1 MKSNTSVY
9 DLAVIGAGAAGLSVS
24 YAAAR
29 LGLRV
34 ALIEQSAMGGE
45 CLNTGCVPSK
55 ALLHAAR
62 TGADWPA
69 AQAAVR
75 AAIAAIAPMDSAE
88 RYRGLGATVLHGTAR
103 FTGTDRLDVDGA
115 ALGAHRIVIAT
126 GSRSKIP
133 DFCSGMPYLTN
144 ETIWDLPAPPEHLL
158 ILGGGPMAG
167 EMAEIFSG
175 FSKVTI
181 AGNFFPNE
189 DPDLVAPLAAV
200 LAAKGVMLTGQ
211 RAVGAK
217 PGPILILEDGREI
230 SGSHLLIAAG
240 REVDM
245 TELNLAAAGLS
256 AGPNGIKTDAGLR
269 VEGGRDRIFA
279 AGDCADPAGIGPRRY
294 TNVAGEHA
302 GVIIRRA
309 IFRLPARLQA
319 TPPARAIYTNPALAQ
334 VGLTL
339 AQAGPGARAL
349 VSHFTENDRAQA
361 EGETAGLVKLVL
373 DAKCRLVGAGICGPG
388 ADEMIGLYALAIASR
403 TKLSRLAGLM
413 LPYPTRSEAG
423 KRAISADLAERLF
436 SNGPKRLARWLARLP

>member
-1 MKSNTSVY
+1 MKSNTDVY
-9 DLAVIGAGAAGLSVS
+9 DLAVIGAGAAGLSVT

-29 LGLRV
+29 LGLKV

-62 TGADWPA
+62 AGATWPA

-75 AAIAAIAPMDSAE
+75 NAIAAIAPMDSAE

-103 FTGTDRLDVDGA
+103 FTGPDRLEIDGA
-115 ALGAHRIVIAT
+115 GLGAHKIVIAT
-126 GSRSKIP
+126 GSRTRLP
-133 DFCSGMPYLTN
+133 EFCTGLPYLTN
-144 ETIWDLPAPPEHLL
+144 ETIWDLPAPPDHLL
-158 ILGGGPMAG
+158 ILGGGPMGG
-167 EMAEIFSG
+167 EMAEIFSA

-189 DPDLVAPLAAV
+189 DPDLVAPLAAA
-200 LAAKGVMLTGQ
+200 LSAKGVELTGQ
-211 RAVGAK
+211 RAVGAE
-217 PGPILILEDGREI
+217 PGPALILQDGRKI
-230 SGSHLLIAAG
+230 TGTHLLVAAG
-240 REVDM
+240 REVDASG
-245 TELNLAAAGLS
+245 LNLAAAGIT

-269 VEGGRDRIFA
+269 AIGGRGRIFA

-294 TNVAGEHA
+294 SNVAGDHA
-302 GVIIRRA
+302 GIIIRRA
-309 IFRLPARLQA
+309 LFRLPARLSA
-319 TPPARAIYTNPALAQ
+319 TPPARAIYTAPALAQ

-349 VSHFTENDRAQA
+349 VSRFTENDRAQA

-373 DAKCRLVGAGICGPG
+373 DAKSRLIGAGICGPG

-423 KRAISADLAERLF
+423 KRAISAHLAERLF
-436 SNGPKRLARWLARLP
+436 APGPKFLARWLARLP

>member
-9 DLAVIGAGAAGLSVS
+9 DLAVIGAGAAGLSVT

-34 ALIEQSAMGGE
+34 ALIEQNAMGGE

-62 TGADWPA
+62 KGADWPA

-75 AAIAAIAPMDSAE
+75 AAIAAIAPMDSVE
-88 RYRGLGATVLHGTAR
+88 RYRDLGATVLHGTAR
-103 FTGTDRLDVDGA
+103 FIGPDRLEVDGA
-115 ALGAHRIVIAT
+115 ALRAHRIVIAT

-133 DFCSGMPYLTN
+133 DFCLRMPYLSN

-158 ILGGGPMAG
+158 ILGGGPMAC

-175 FSKVTI
+175 FSKVTM
-181 AGNFFPNE
+181 AGNFLPHE
-189 DPDLVAPLAAV
+189 DPDLVAPLATA
-200 LAAKGVMLTGQ
+200 LAAKGVVLTGQ
-211 RAVGAK
+211 RAVGAA
-217 PGPILILEDGREI
+217 PGPTLILEDGRHI
-230 SGSHLLIAAG
+230 TGSHLLVAAG
-240 REVDM
+240 REVD
-245 TELNLAAAGLS
+245 TAGLILAAAGLS
-256 AGPNGIKTDAGLR
+256 AGPNGIKTDTGLR
-269 VEGGRDRIFA
+269 VEGGRGRIFA

-302 GVIIRRA
+302 GIIIRRA
-309 IFRLPARLQA
+309 LFRLPARLTA
-319 TPPARAIYTNPALAQ
+319 TPPARAIYTSPALAQ

-361 EGETAGLVKLVL
+361 EGETTGLVKLVL
-373 DAKCRLVGAGICGPG
+373 DAKSRLVGAGICAPG
-388 ADEMIGLYALAIASR
+388 GDEMIGLYALAIASR
-403 TKLSRLAGLM
+403 TKLSHLAGLM

-423 KRAISADLAERLF
+423 KRAISADLGIRVF
-436 SNGPKRLARWLARLP
+436 STGPKLLARWLARLP

>member
-1 MKSNTSVY
+1 
-9 DLAVIGAGAAGLSVS
+9 
-24 YAAAR
+24 
-29 LGLRV
+29 LRV
-34 ALIEQSAMGGE
+34 ALIEQGAMGGE

-62 TGADWPA
+62 TGATWPA

-75 AAIAAIAPMDSAE
+75 AAIAAIAPVDSVE

-103 FTGTDRLDVDGA
+103 FTAPDRLEVDGA
-115 ALGAHRIVIAT
+115 ALRAHKIVIAT

-133 DFCSGMPYLTN
+133 VFCAAAQPYLTN
-144 ETIWDLPAPPEHLL
+144 ETIWDLPAPPAHLL
-158 ILGGGPMAG
+158 ILGGGPMGG

-175 FSKVTI
+175 FSKVTL

-189 DPDLVAPLAAV
+189 DPDLVAPLAAA
-200 LAAKGVMLTGQ
+200 LTAKGVVLTGQ
-211 RAVGAK
+211 RAVGAE
-217 PGPILILEDGREI
+217 PGPTLILEDGRRI
-230 SGSHLLIAAG
+230 TGTHLLIAAG

-245 TELNLAAAGLS
+245 TALNLAAAGLT

-269 VEGGRDRIFA
+269 VEGGRGKIFA

-302 GVIIRRA
+302 GIIIRRA
-309 IFRLPARLQA
+309 LFRLPARVSA
-319 TPPARAIYTNPALAQ
+319 TPPARAIYTSPALAQ

-361 EGETAGLVKLVL
+361 EGETIGLVKLVL
-373 DAKCRLVGAGICGPG
+373 DAKSRLVGAGICGPG

-423 KRAISADLAERLF
+423 KRAISAHLGIRFFAA
-436 SNGPKRLARWLARLP
+436 GPKLLGRWLARLP